1 MQTDHFQGKDGYVW
15 WHGVVEDRKDPM
27 FLGRCRV
34 RILGWHTAD
43 KAELPTA
50 SLPWAYPV
58 MPITSASQ
66 TGVGEAPV
74 GPVDGTWVMGYYRDG
89 ELAQEPVMIGTLPGI
104 PENYAK
110 QNTGFNDSR
119 LDEPSVD
126 RHVVE
131 TDGQATP
138 GGSDISLTGWPYPPK
153 DTLAS
158 AGKEVTITEYTDE
171 ERQTFFVG
179 KTLYPR
185 KLNEPTTSR
194 YARGKADATTHVE
207 TSGIFARKNM
217 NAGSAKIRTSYTLS
231 SSLVKVLTRT
241 NSDGDID
248 VLSEPLADDPDRFTV
263 DLSEDIQQPMSPYAA
278 VYPFN
283 HVYES
288 ESGHLVEIDD
298 TPSKERL
305 HWFHRSGT
313 FTEFHP
319 KGNRTDRT
327 MGHHY
332 DVTTGNAETIISGR
346 EKKVVGLESFT
357 RYGKDKIQTV
367 TNDYVLTSANGD
379 VTVDAPAGAV
389 ILSGGSIFI
398 DAGTTLVLNAS
409 QIIRSDDSP
418 KDIMKGNAA
427 RQVQGGDE
435 LSCGSQNT
443 NIMGACDKMVG
454 GNENKIIS
462 EMKETIIANQSCL
475 ITGNVNAE
483 KTSATFGKLV
493 KECKDGALTG
503 GIDSNMGIGGAM
515 SQIAQ
520 SAGGDINIASTTGPS
535 GISLS
540 ATKGVTIEGLVE
552 AAVKSA
558 MVDIIADAELNME
571 GGQIYVNG
579 KSEPIIKGEKFK
591 DVFMKHT
598 HPSSVGPTGPTTG
611 TFASKVAAAMSKKA
625 YVG

>member
-1 MQTDHFQGKDGYVW
+1 MSDYFQGKDGFIW
-15 WHGVVEDRKDPM
+15 WHGVVEDRKDPL

-34 RILGWHTAD
+34 RILGWHTAN
-43 KAELPTA
+43 KSELPTKD
-50 SLPWAYPV
+50 LPWAYPI

-89 ELAQEPVMIGTLPGI
+89 ELAQEPVMIGTVPGI

-119 LDEPSVD
+119 LDTPSTD
-126 RHVVE
+126 RHVLE

-138 GGSDISLTGWPYPPK
+138 GGSDISLTGWPFPPK
-153 DTLAS
+153 KLEAK
-158 AGKEVTITEYTDE
+158 AGKEVAITEYSDE
-171 ERQTFFVG
+171 ERKALSGQS
-179 KTLYPR
+179 LYPR
-185 KLNEPTTSR
+185 EKNVPTTSK
-194 YARGKADATTHVE
+194 YARGKADATSGVE
-207 TSGIFARKNM
+207 TSGVFRTKNT
-217 NAGSAKIRTSYTLS
+217 NLGAAKIIAKYTLS
-231 SSLVKVLTRT
+231 NSLVKVLTRS
-241 NSDGDID
+241 NSDGDPD
-248 VLSEPLADDPDRFTV
+248 VLSEPLAEDENRFTV

-327 MGHHY
+327 MGHHF
-332 DVTTGNAETIISGR
+332 DVITGNAETIISGR
-346 EKKVVGLESFT
+346 EKKAVGLESYT
-357 RYGKDKIQTV
+357 KYGKDKIQTV
-367 TNDYVLTSANGD
+367 TNDYVLTSGNGD
-379 VTVDAPAGAV
+379 VTLDAPAGAV
-389 ILSGGSIFI
+389 IISGGSILI

-435 LSCGSQNT
+435 LSAGSQNT

-454 GNENKIIS
+454 GNDTTIVS
-462 EMKETIIANQSCL
+462 EIQEVVIANQSCL
-475 ITGNVNAE
+475 ITGNVNAQ

-503 GIDSNMGIGGAM
+503 GIDSNMGMGGAM

-520 SAGGDINIASTTGPS
+520 AAGGDINLTSTTGPA
-535 GISLS
+535 GITLN
-540 ATKGVTIEGLVE
+540 ATKGVTIEGMIE

-558 MVDIIADAELNME
+558 MIDIVADGELNME